1 MVGDATRASLLTSE
15 LPASGVISSVTLDRG
30 LFMGTGLIVTI
41 AGFAALLFMP
51 AVPRGLRLYGSLFAV
66 VLVRSPGFVGMGC
79 PARLACIVAH
89 RAAGGSHTLVESLA
103 AK

>member
-1 MVGDATRASLLTSE
+1 MVGDATRGSLLTSE

-30 LFMGTGLIVTI
+30 LFMVTGLIVTI

-66 VLVRSPGFVGMGC
+66 VLV
-79 PARLACIVAH
+79 ALLALSVWAV
-89 RAAGGSHTLVESLA
+89 RRGWPVLSRTGAAGGAHTLVENLA
-103 AK
+103 AE